1 MEDYF
6 HPMIAA
12 LKPSEL
18 EADVNG
24 VLDAAWHRPQ
34 YIKRRGRL
42 LVITKARLEPD
53 KGDAPLSPW
62 EQRAAVIE
70 SFYDPNKAW

>member
-1 MEDYF
+1 
-6 HPMIAA
+6 MIAA

-24 VLDAAWHRPQ
+24 VLDAALQRPQ
-34 YIKRRGRL
+34 YIKRKGRL
-42 LVITKARLEPD
+42 LVIAKAEMVPD
-53 KGDAPLSPW
+53 KEGAPLSPW